1 MPRGVGPAPAYVVEE
16 AYSPNASSD
25 PRAIRRDSSLP
36 LHFQLRN
43 LLTGMIERGEFRSGS
58 PLPTERELAVRYGV
72 SLAPVRQAILELVRE
87 GLLYRVPGQ
96 GTFLRERATMERV
109 SVLSSFSESM
119 RSKGFDVKVRIL
131 RQETVLPPPEVR
143 EGLVTNERRV
153 LRFERLALVQHE
165 PFALLTSFLSLR
177 TFPGLRVEAGH
188 GGSLYRALAD
198 EFAVVPARAEMVVGV
213 ANCSSRQSGI
223 LGLLPGSPCLL
234 SEGTSFDSKDVP
246 VEHFRVLYRS
256 DRIRLRLDTRRSAE
270 DVVRLRETS
279 RTQGPWRKGPTVQR
293 QKDEEVGEK

>member
-1 MPRGVGPAPAYVVEE
+1 MPRGIGPAHAYAVEE
-16 AYSPNASSD
+16 ADSPNASSG

-36 LHFQLRN
+36 LHFQFRH
-43 LLTGMIERGEFRSGS
+43 LLTAMIERGEFRSGNA
-58 PLPTERELAVRYGV
+58 LPTERELAEQYGV

-96 GTFLRERATMERV
+96 GTFLRERATIERV

-143 EGLVTNERRV
+143 EGLATNERRV

-165 PFALLTSFLSLR
+165 PFALLTSFISRR
-177 TFPGLRVEAGH
+177 TFPGLSIEPSH

-198 EFAVVPARAEMVVGV
+198 AFAVVPARAQMVVGV
-213 ANCSSRQSGI
+213 ANCTSRQSGI

-246 VEHFRVLYRS
+246 VEYFRVLYRS

-270 DVVRLRETS
+270 DVVRLPDNS
-279 RTQGPWRKGPTVQR
+279 RAPRVWRKAPTVQR
-293 QKDEEVGEK
+293 QKAKEVEK